1 MTARSLTGSSSR
13 NGATRGLGKTPSPHC
28 GDITPGQ
35 LASLVFSP
43 TQHPDS
49 RRQDDLLAKGRVL
62 FRQLRVGV
70 LGSVATNKSCDETSG
85 RELIERSMDTERK
98 DYTDSTW
105 LRQRSGKLPNRKEI
119 GTNAFLRKL
128 E

>member
-1 MTARSLTGSSSR
+1 M
-13 NGATRGLGKTPSPHC
+13 
-28 GDITPGQ
+28 
-35 LASLVFSP
+35 
-43 TQHPDS
+43 
-49 RRQDDLLAKGRVL
+49 L

-70 LGSVATNKSCDETSG
+70 LGSVATDKSCDETSG

-119 GTNAFLRKL
+119 RTNTFLKKL
-128 E
+128 K